1 MTVYHPDP
9 WINEGV
15 IADAID
21 AERADLAA
29 GYPPRRWRCICGAEH
44 SRGHFGTV
52 GVHRCLSCG
61 YTGTEGVMLD
71 DTYICDDSCAMHG
84 LEG

>member
-21 AERADLAA
+21 AERAEALAA
-29 GYPPRRWRCICGAEH
+29 RA
-44 SRGHFGTV
+44 
-52 GVHRCLSCG
+52 
-61 YTGTEGVMLD
+61 
-71 DTYICDDSCAMHG
+71 
-84 LEG
+84 